1 MPTKLHICQVLQ
13 NIFGY
18 TLTKFV
24 TFKKFLKKIEH
35 MFDFCFL
42 LCYTMVTKGIRNETV
57 FGIWNIYVRVEK
69 EKDNSKRDCR
79 KF

>member
-1 MPTKLHICQVLQ
+1 
-13 NIFGY
+13 
-18 TLTKFV
+18 
-24 TFKKFLKKIEH
+24 